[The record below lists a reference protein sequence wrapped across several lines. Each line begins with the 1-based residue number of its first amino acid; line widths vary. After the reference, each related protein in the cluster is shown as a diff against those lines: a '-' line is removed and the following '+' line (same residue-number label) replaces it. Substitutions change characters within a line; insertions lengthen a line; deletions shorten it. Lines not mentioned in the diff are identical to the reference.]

1 MVLPGLTEFMHD
13 NNISSMNN
21 VISHCESIK
30 RVKLGK
36 WIGRILNMMM
46 IHDIV
51 IMTYLIVRVSGG
63 SKFCKSK
70 ETNMSL
76 VS

>member
-13 NNISSMNN
+13 NNINSINN
-21 VISHCESIK
+21 VIFHSESIQ

-46 IHDIV
+46 IQDIV
-51 IMTYLIVRVSGG
+51 IMTYLIVRASRG
-63 SKFCKSK
+63 SMF
-70 ETNMSL
+70 
-76 VS
+76 

>member
-13 NNISSMNN
+13 NDINFMNN
-21 VISHCESIK
+21 MIM
-30 RVKLGK
+30 
-36 WIGRILNMMM
+36 IGRILNIMM

-51 IMTYLIVRVSGG
+51 IMTYLIVRVSLGC
-63 SKFCKSK
+63 KICKSK

-76 VS
+76 GS

>member
-13 NNISSMNN
+13 NDINFMNN
-21 VISHCESIK
+21 MIM
-30 RVKLGK
+30 
-36 WIGRILNMMM
+36 IGRILNIMM

-51 IMTYLIVRVSGG
+51 IMTYLIGGVSGG

-70 ETNMSL
+70 ETNMLL